1 MPETNISDTELTE
14 DEYEA
19 ECAQVE
25 LLFPNAKFTI
35 SINIEE
41 LENVISDQPRLL
53 SRALIVIVTTSSLRA
68 PTFFY
73 IRGENIQ

>member
-25 LLFPNAKFTI
+25 LLFPNVKFTI

-41 LENVISDQPRLL
+41 LENVISDQPLSL
-53 SRALIVIVTTSSLRA
+53 SRALIVIVTTSILRA
-68 PTFFY
+68 LFVFT
-73 IRGENIQ
+73 